1 MRYQNTES
9 NRNNW
14 MPKPLGRKGDLNSWI
29 ERMEQACPNPRKG
42 EVVWLENDKNSIGYK
57 VLGFK
62 KNGSTIWQ
70 RGQVIWH

>member
-1 MRYQNTES
+1 MRYQNTKS
-9 NRNNW
+9 NRKNW
-14 MPKPLGRKGDLNSWI
+14 IPTPLGRKGNLNSWI
-29 ERMEQACPNPRKG
+29 ERMEQACPNPSKG

>member
-1 MRYQNTES
+1 MRYQNTKS
-9 NRNNW
+9 NRKNW
-14 MPKPLGRKGDLNSWI
+14 IPTPLGRKGNLNSWI